1 MANEIIK
8 DELKDKKVYQW
19 ELAVALGIS
28 EQTMVRRMRFEM
40 SEDKQWKL
48 LALINEIAM
57 KKEGYI
63 DT

>member
-1 MANEIIK
+1 MANKIIK

-40 SEDKQWKL
+40 SEDEQWKL
-48 LALINEIAM
+48 LALINELAM
-57 KKEGYI
+57 KKEGYF

>member
-40 SEDKQWKL
+40 SEDKRWEL
-48 LALINEIAM
+48 LALINELAM
-57 KKEGYI
+57 EKEGYI

>member
-40 SEDKQWKL
+40 SEDKQWEL
-48 LALINEIAM
+48 LTLINELAM

>member
-1 MANEIIK
+1 MANKIIK

-40 SEDKQWKL
+40 NEDEQWKL